1 MGDERDPE
9 KRRRGLWGTLGVL
22 LRGPVDAFD
31 PEGVRKGAHTIG
43 LLTETIR
50 SGPVPDRRVRVEE
63 DGALDLPAMAFLAGR
78 SEADVVQMLR
88 NRRRQSKIAVY
99 SYLMGGFGFLLIWVY
114 EALLQPAYASLGY
127 ILALVAFCAVFFLAA
142 FYNALINWQ
151 ARTIR
156 LGTAREF
163 LTTTD
168 SWWPL

>member
-1 MGDERDPE
+1 MGAKRDPE

-78 SEADVVQMLR
+78 SEAEVVQMLR
-88 NRRRQSKIAVY
+88 NRRRQSKIAM
-99 SYLMGGFGFLLIWVY
+99 S
-114 EALLQPAYASLGY
+114 
-127 ILALVAFCAVFFLAA
+127 
-142 FYNALINWQ
+142 
-151 ARTIR
+151 
-156 LGTAREF
+156 TA
-163 LTTTD
+163 T
-168 SWWPL
+168 

>member
-1 MGDERDPE
+1 
-9 KRRRGLWGTLGVL
+9 
-22 LRGPVDAFD
+22 
-31 PEGVRKGAHTIG
+31 
-43 LLTETIR
+43 
-50 SGPVPDRRVRVEE
+50 
-63 DGALDLPAMAFLAGR
+63 
-78 SEADVVQMLR
+78 
-88 NRRRQSKIAVY
+88 
-99 SYLMGGFGFLLIWVY
+99 MGGFGFLLIWVY